1 MKEAL
6 ISMLN
11 AAKENLKRYE
21 EMGDENAIRA
31 GKLMVSD
38 FEAVIAELEGKE

>member
-1 MKEAL
+1 MKKAL

-31 GKLMVSD
+31 GKLMVSQ
-38 FEAVIAELEGKE
+38 FESAIADLGE